1 MSAPLHQDVLLA
13 LIEQR
18 TGAVTGD
25 LLTVLDR
32 VRKRLV
38 QLALDPA
45 KLQGPE
51 LTKII
56 DQVLAEMAVAARR
69 AVRAGSDK
77 DAVAEMLDTRQK
89 RVSLLSRALRA
100 AQRPSLAKALLVL
113 KAAQGLAQGLRGMIS
128 DELVQ
133 AQTGERRSRL
143 QGDQVLMWVPERD
156 ACARCLRYAGLRLL
170 RRGDQFPGGLSFDP
184 AQDTT
189 DASKISGP
197 PLHPHCR
204 CELQAVTKGD
214 SEEASQAL
222 VREAERSILKGW
234 ALASE
239 KAASRQRAAK
249 ALLAAGTDLPV
260 SVKREAAKRLN
271 EDQPFTRPVP
281 SGHESSA
288 EKAFLKSYSGVYR
301 RGR

>member
-18 TGAVTGD
+18 AGAVTGD
-25 LLTVLDR
+25 LLAVLDR

-38 QLALDPA
+38 QLALDPTR
-45 KLQGPE
+45 LQGPE

-56 DQVLAEMAVAARR
+56 DEVLTEMRLAARR
-69 AVRAGSDK
+69 AVRAGSDPE
-77 DAVAEMLDTRQK
+77 AINGLLDERQK
-89 RVSLLSRALRA
+89 RVSFLSRALRA

-113 KAAQGLAQGLRGMIS
+113 KGAQGLAQGLRGMIS
-128 DELVQ
+128 DELVRG
-133 AQTGERRSRL
+133 QTDERRSRL
-143 QGDQVLMWVPERD
+143 QANQVLMWVPERD

-189 DASKISGP
+189 DAPKLAGP

-222 VREAERSILKGW
+222 VREANRSILKGF
-234 ALASE
+234 ALDSE
-239 KAASRQRAAK
+239 SQASRRRAAEK
-249 ALLAAGTDLPV
+249 LLSSGVQAPK
-260 SVKREAAKRLN
+260 SVKADARRRLRG
-271 EDQPFTRPVP
+271 EEPFTRPVP
-281 SGHESSA
+281 DGSGT
-288 EKAFLKSYSGVYR
+288 
-301 RGR
+301 

>member
-1 MSAPLHQDVLLA
+1 VSVPLHQDVLLA

-18 TGAVTGD
+18 AGAVTGD

-32 VRKRLV
+32 VRKRLA

-51 LTKII
+51 LIKII
-56 DQVLAEMAVAARR
+56 DEVLAEMAVAARR

-77 DAVAEMLDTRQK
+77 DAVAEMLDVRQK
-89 RVSLLSRALRA
+89 RVSFLSRALRA

-113 KAAQGLAQGLRGMIS
+113 KGAQGLAQGLRGMIS
-128 DELVQ
+128 DELVRG
-133 AQTGERRSRL
+133 QTDERRS
-143 QGDQVLMWVPERD
+143 QVQANQVLMWVPERD

-189 DASKISGP
+189 DAPKLAGP

-204 CELQAVTKGD
+204 CELQTVTKGD
-214 SEEASQAL
+214 SEQASQAL
-222 VREAERSILKGW
+222 VREANRSILKGF
-234 ALASE
+234 ALDSE
-239 KAASRQRAAK
+239 SQASRRRAAEK
-249 ALLAAGTDLPV
+249 LLGSGVQAPK
-260 SVKREAAKRLN
+260 SVKADARRRLRGD
-271 EDQPFTRPVP
+271 ESFIRPVP
-281 SGHESSA
+281 DGSGT
-288 EKAFLKSYSGVYR
+288 
-301 RGR
+301 